1 MNYSYACMP
10 LLAWFVAGSLKFII
24 NSIRAKQWAFG
35 LIGYGGLPSNHS
47 AMVSSTAALIAF
59 NEGIDHAAFG
69 VALTLAIIV
78 ILDASSLRRA
88 VGKHA
93 VLINQLASTNTAH
106 APLRERIGHSPLE
119 ILAGIMLGVGL
130 AYIVHRL

>member
-1 MNYSYACMP
+1 MKSRQFPRSARIGTGAWWMAAI
-10 LLAWFVAGSLKFII
+10 LAGATF
-24 NSIRAKQWAFG
+24 
-35 LIGYGGLPSNHS
+35 
-47 AMVSSTAALIAF
+47 MVSSTAALIAF

-93 VLINQLASTNTAH
+93 VLINQLTTTNTAH
-106 APLRERIGHSPLE
+106 APLRERMGHSPLE
-119 ILAGIMLGVGL
+119 ILAGIILGVGL